1 LLQGLRVLEEQPV
14 DSKTLLKIYG
24 VVGAALF
31 SFAFNL
37 FWLERTGASILKQIV
52 PHAKTPSAV
61 LIGTFAISIVSLFLL
76 LIVERHWRLLAN
88 QPWYKRLPGAF
99 VDPPDPRDSLA
110 KAIKLFAFVLFILVP
125 AYISAHFLHELWSV
139 PIVDRRDVFHGLTF
153 HSPTLTFTSAGTLS
167 NDNRFRIAERDG
179 VSFFPTLEPLL
190 IGVLVAAQC
199 SWTVVQTGRILR
211 SILFK

>member
-1 LLQGLRVLEEQPV
+1 MQGLRAFEGQPV
-14 DSKTLLKIYG
+14 DSSTLLKIYG
-24 VVGAALF
+24 TLGAALF

-52 PHAKTPSAV
+52 PHTKTPSAV
-61 LIGTFAISIVSLFLL
+61 LIGTIAISIVSLFLL
-76 LIVERHWRLLAN
+76 LIVERHWRLFAN

-110 KAIKLFAFVLFILVP
+110 KAIKLFAFALFIIVP

-153 HSPTLTFTSAGTLS
+153 HSPTLAFTSEGTFS
-167 NDNRFRIAERDG
+167 DDNRFRIAERDG

-199 SWTVVQTGRILR
+199 SWTLVQIGRILR